1 VTSEAVRYP
10 SSQALVRPRHRPV
23 PEMSGASRGEPRA
36 PAGVAVLEVCRDWD
50 RSGVRA
56 GGRREA
62 ADAEQINGPIAA
74 LVAAGPAWCAPAEWC
89 AGSNTLIGILLKVC
103 YTRKGSKR

>member
-1 VTSEAVRYP
+1 MTSEAVRCP
-10 SSQALVRPRHRPV
+10 SCQALVRSRHRPA
-23 PEMSGASRGEPRA
+23 PEMSGASRGQPRA

-62 ADAEQINGPIAA
+62 ADAEQINGRIAA
-74 LVAAGPAWCAPAEWC
+74 LVAAGLAWWRP
-89 AGSNTLIGILLKVC
+89 GRMV
-103 YTRKGSKR
+103 RRQ